1 MTTEQICT
9 AIKKHLLDIGVSQ
22 KEAGEKMGMSQGAVA
37 NQLCNRTFG
46 TNAAIKWN
54 KAFGF
59 RVNWLRTGEGP
70 MFDNAP
76 VQNNVAGGD
85 MIINSPGAS
94 TSSSEGDVRVYKD
107 LYEKAQ
113 AENLSLRAKLYKL
126 MDRLTQN
133 GLDCECD

>member
-1 MTTEQICT
+1 MLGTSKQN
-9 AIKKHLLDIGVSQ
+9 VSNYLN
-22 KEAGEKMGMSQGAVA
+22 GSQNFGQNVA
-37 NQLCNRTFG
+37 
-46 TNAAIKWN
+46 AKWHD
-54 KAFGF
+54 AFGF